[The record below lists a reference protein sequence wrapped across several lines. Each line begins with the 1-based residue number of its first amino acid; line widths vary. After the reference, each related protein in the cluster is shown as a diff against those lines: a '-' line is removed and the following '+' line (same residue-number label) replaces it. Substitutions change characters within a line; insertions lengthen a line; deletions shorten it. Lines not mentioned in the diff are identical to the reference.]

1 MNPLLNRP
9 LYDIAGVCSR
19 DDIVCVIAEDPLP
32 GVLRLMAQRCIGAV
46 IVIDAQ
52 GRTEGIFTERD
63 LIMKI
68 DDIAT
73 IGSKTTVGDLMT
85 RGVVSIQATTTFAEA
100 ADLMLDC
107 GFRHLIISDRNG
119 FPDGIVSIRDL
130 FRVLRRAADG
140 ETGP

>member
-1 MNPLLNRP
+1 M
-9 LYDIAGVCSR
+9 
-19 DDIVCVIAEDPLP
+19 
-32 GVLRLMAQRCIGAV
+32 
-46 IVIDAQ
+46 
-52 GRTEGIFTERD
+52 T
-63 LIMKI
+63 I

-85 RGVVSIQATTTFAEA
+85 RGVVSIQATTTVAEA